1 MKQNADY
8 IVIGAGAA
16 GCLLANRLSA
26 SKKHK
31 VVLLEAGG
39 KDWNPLIKI
48 PLYAGFLYYLPS
60 LNWKLQTIPQLGLSS
75 RSIVWPRGKV
85 LGGSTAI
92 NGMMYMR
99 GQKRDYD
106 SWGELGLEG
115 WSYSELLQ
123 YFKAFEQNF
132 SHSIRDGY
140 HGDEGELFT
149 EKSKPKNELYERWID
164 SAKLC
169 GFEINDD
176 FNGKTQEGIGA
187 YDFNIKG
194 GHRVSAAKAFLEPIK
209 SRENLEIITHAH
221 VKKLIIDGNCC
232 KGVEVKLREGDT
244 SFYASQEVILS
255 SGTINSPKILQL
267 SGIGDSTKLNKL
279 GIKVKKDLPEVGK
292 NLQDHI
298 GIYLKY
304 SCRKPVTLFGEMRP
318 DRAIISFMRALLF
331 GTGPASKVPLEVG
344 GFLKTASNLERPDVH
359 VTFVPGLSLST
370 SQSGQMQHGFLTNAY
385 QLRPESKGSISV
397 KSSNPF
403 DKPIIDPKYFSSEN
417 DKKCLREAFKL
428 IRKISLQA
436 PLDEYRKL
444 ELSPGKEVEDDNE
457 IDDWISET
465 ADTIFHPVGTCRMGN
480 DNKAVVNNEL
490 KLNGIQK
497 LRVIDAS
504 IMPKITSGNT
514 SIPTMMIA
522 EKGARMILE

>member
-1 MKQNADY
+1 M
-8 IVIGAGAA
+8 
-16 GCLLANRLSA
+16 
-26 SKKHK
+26 
-31 VVLLEAGG
+31 
-39 KDWNPLIKI
+39 
-48 PLYAGFLYYLPS
+48 YYLPS

-209 SRENLEIITHAH
+209 SYIALEPN
-221 VKKLIIDGNCC
+221 D
-232 KGVEVKLREGDT
+232 D
-244 SFYASQEVILS
+244 
-255 SGTINSPKILQL
+255 P
-267 SGIGDSTKLNKL
+267 
-279 GIKVKKDLPEVGK
+279 
-292 NLQDHI
+292 
-298 GIYLKY
+298 
-304 SCRKPVTLFGEMRP
+304 
-318 DRAIISFMRALLF
+318 
-331 GTGPASKVPLEVG
+331 
-344 GFLKTASNLERPDVH
+344 
-359 VTFVPGLSLST
+359 
-370 SQSGQMQHGFLTNAY
+370 
-385 QLRPESKGSISV
+385 
-397 KSSNPF
+397 
-403 DKPIIDPKYFSSEN
+403 PIP
-417 DKKCLREAFKL
+417 
-428 IRKISLQA
+428 
-436 PLDEYRKL
+436 
-444 ELSPGKEVEDDNE
+444 
-457 IDDWISET
+457 
-465 ADTIFHPVGTCRMGN
+465 
-480 DNKAVVNNEL
+480 
-490 KLNGIQK
+490 
-497 LRVIDAS
+497 
-504 IMPKITSGNT
+504 
-514 SIPTMMIA
+514 
-522 EKGARMILE
+522 